1 MNKDPY
7 KVSWFMYILEA
18 AFDYYLSVMVTGA
31 YLARLTTQIGI
42 SDALTGI
49 IASLGAFASCFQVLA
64 IFLFSNR
71 RVKKPLSMLYPVARL
86 GSLMLY
92 AVPFLPASVRTKTV
106 LFMGLLFMGQLLTN
120 AINAPKINWFMSLV
134 DDKKRGNFTAN
145 KEIVTLLGYMVF
157 SLVMGN
163 AVDRL
168 TEAGREEESFLLCAA
183 VVFTLTALHTLTLLI
198 SREKP
203 PKEKDALPLGR
214 LLRELVRDTRV
225 LKVVLVSV
233 LWTVATHVTM
243 PFESTYRIKELGFS
257 MTFISAV
264 TMASSFVRILVSKP
278 LGRYADRHSFTA
290 MLNFCF
296 VAALASFLEG
306 DASFAVEKFVYRL
319 QPGDAVIVRPN
330 ERHHCILNTHS
341 VHKFLCLWFNTASEL
356 LFQDFLT
363 YEYGENSHIVP
374 DLQTKEKLLGI
385 YATLK
390 EAGLREDTY
399 RQFFTTLELLDIF
412 RKFLPSARHPHALP
426 QLLTQ
431 ILGDMDENFR
441 SIRSLEQLCENYFIS
456 TSTLNRLF
464 RRYLGTS
471 PGLYLESKRLAHS
484 RLLLK
489 RGETVLDACL
499 ESGFPDCS
507 NYIRLFKKHFGMT
520 PGQYKNTQL

>member
-7 KVSWFMYILEA
+7 KVSRFMYILEA

-106 LFMGLLFMGQLLTN
+106 LFMGLLFIGQLLTN

-134 DDKKRGNFTAN
+134 DDKKRGNFTAS

-183 VVFTLTALHTLTLLI
+183 VVFTLTTLHTLTLLI

-296 VAALASFLEG
+296 VAALASFLVGALMVPENG
-306 DASFAVEKFVYRL
+306 APMY
-319 QPGDAVIVRPN
+319 
-330 ERHHCILNTHS
+330 ILNAALYAVGMAGVNSGNINLIYEHVTPEQR
-341 VHKFLCLWFNTASEL
+341 VCALAFKNAVVGLTG
-356 LFQDFLT
+356 FLT
-363 YEYGENSHIVP
+363 TIVTGYLV
-374 DLQTKEKLLGI
+374 DAIQKNGNRFLGI
-385 YATLK
+385 PAYAQQVT
-390 EAGLREDTY
+390 
-399 RQFFTTLELLDIF
+399 
-412 RKFLPSARHPHALP
+412 SAISVV
-426 QLLTQ
+426 
-431 ILGDMDENFR
+431 ILGV
-441 SIRSLEQLCENYFIS
+441 LLVY
-456 TSTLNRLF
+456 LNTTVRAI
-464 RRYLGTS
+464 
-471 PGLYLESKRLAHS
+471 KRPVAA
-484 RLLLK
+484 
-489 RGETVLDACL
+489 GED
-499 ESGFPDCS
+499 
-507 NYIRLFKKHFGMT
+507 
-520 PGQYKNTQL
+520 